1 VVDGEVGWLAAPT
14 KTLMFSGPRGFDISG
29 KVFPAKG
36 LGGLSTFGDLLLGGR
51 FFAGEVEGISWGTLH
66 GSLRINRQMVKESI

>member
-1 VVDGEVGWLAAPT
+1 MGKLDDLRHQP

-36 LGGLSTFGDLLLGGR
+36 LGGLSTFGDLLSGGR
-51 FFAGEVEGISWGTLH
+51 FFAGEAKGIS
-66 GSLRINRQMVKESI
+66 

>member
-1 VVDGEVGWLAAPT
+1 
-14 KTLMFSGPRGFDISG
+14 MFSGPRGFDISR

-51 FFAGEVEGISWGTLH
+51 FFAGEAEGIS
-66 GSLRINRQMVKESI
+66 